1 MADSL
6 EDENVAVFIAPM
18 GTEEVEFTD
27 PKEAVEDAGA
37 SVDVVGA
44 ETGDV
49 ETVNGDINPGGLY
62 EVERTFSEVS
72 VEDYDGLVVPGG
84 CVGADQLRADDDAV
98 GFVHDFF
105 ETEKPLCVICHGPW
119 TLVEADVVDG
129 RTLTSFH
136 SLETDIRNAGGE
148 WVDEEV
154 VVDEGLVTS
163 RNPDDLDA
171 FCDKVVEEIEE
182 GPHEDRET
190 EDV

>member
-1 MADSL
+1 MADEL
-6 EDENVAVFIAPM
+6 EGKTVGIVLAQR
-18 GTEEVEFTD
+18 GSEEAEFTE
-27 PKEAVEDAGA
+27 PKAAVEDAGA
-37 SVDVVGA
+37 SVDVIGT
-44 ETGDV
+44 ETG
-49 ETVNGDINPGGLY
+49 EAQTVNADLDPGDSY
-62 EVERTFSEVS
+62 EIGKTFEEVS

-84 CVGADQLRADDDAV
+84 TVGADTLRGQDEPV
-98 GFVHDFF
+98 QFIHDFF
-105 ETEKPLCVICHGPW
+105 ATEKPLCVICHGPW

-129 RTLTSFH
+129 RQLTSYH

-182 GPHEDRET
+182 GEHDDRET

>member
-27 PKEAVEDAGA
+27 PKEAVENAGA
-37 SVDVVGA
+37 TVDVVGA
-44 ETGDV
+44 ETGEV
-49 ETVNGDINPGGLY
+49 ETVNGDINPGDSY
-62 EVERTFSEVS
+62 EVEKTFSEVS
-72 VEDYDGLVVPGG
+72 PEDYSGLVIPGG
-84 CVGADQLRADDDAV
+84 CVGADQLRANDDAV
-98 GFVHDFF
+98 EFIREYF
-105 ETEKPLCVICHGPW
+105 EEEKPLGVICHAPW

-129 RTLTSFH
+129 RTLTSYP
-136 SLETDIRNAGGE
+136 SLQTDIRNAGGE

-163 RNPDDLDA
+163 RKPDDLDA

-182 GPHEDRET
+182 GAHEDRET
-190 EDV
+190 EAL

>member
-1 MADSL
+1 MTDSL
-6 EDENVAVFIAPM
+6 EGKSVAVFLAPM

-49 ETVNGDINPGGLY
+49 ETVNGDINPGGSY

-119 TLVEADVVDG
+119 TLVEADVVVPVPARFRPEGKVIVAKQEALDLADYLLSLD
-129 RTLTSFH
+129 RTYPAEKVELRDNGFVTK
-136 SLETDIRNAGGE
+136 
-148 WVDEEV
+148 
-154 VVDEGLVTS
+154 EGS
-163 RNPDDLDA
+163 
-171 FCDKVVEEIEE
+171 
-182 GPHEDRET
+182 
-190 EDV
+190 